1 VHIIFE
7 SVLMQLTENYQNC
20 TMLAEATACQSWR
33 VFWRYSVEMGK
44 KSVIFNQWSSIS
56 LYLRNDY
63 IAIVTMEDE

>member
-44 KSVIFNQWSSIS
+44 KICDFQPVSHFIS
-56 LYLRNDY
+56 EM
-63 IAIVTMEDE
+63 II